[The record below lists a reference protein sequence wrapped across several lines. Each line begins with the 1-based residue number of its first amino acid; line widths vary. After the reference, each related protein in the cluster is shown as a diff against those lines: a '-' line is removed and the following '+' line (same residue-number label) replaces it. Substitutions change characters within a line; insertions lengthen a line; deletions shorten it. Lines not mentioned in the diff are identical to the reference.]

1 MVYNLSEFLT
11 ISGSISRI
19 FSNDGGLN
27 AFLAIWHLYISKHIP
42 YLICFRMPSSGV
54 LDNVHISLFFKNRFI
69 GLSSVSP
76 SFERIG
82 SEAALMMKSFKA
94 NSSQLQLEN
103 RKNPVIALYIR
114 HFVILYFLVEILLE
128 SLTWEFRELY
138 QNPGYPEVI
147 FDVILSYAFLYFIK

>member
-1 MVYNLSEFLT
+1 
-11 ISGSISRI
+11 
-19 FSNDGGLN
+19 
-27 AFLAIWHLYISKHIP
+27 
-42 YLICFRMPSSGV
+42 MPSSGV

-128 SLTWEFRELY
+128 SLT
-138 QNPGYPEVI
+138 
-147 FDVILSYAFLYFIK
+147 